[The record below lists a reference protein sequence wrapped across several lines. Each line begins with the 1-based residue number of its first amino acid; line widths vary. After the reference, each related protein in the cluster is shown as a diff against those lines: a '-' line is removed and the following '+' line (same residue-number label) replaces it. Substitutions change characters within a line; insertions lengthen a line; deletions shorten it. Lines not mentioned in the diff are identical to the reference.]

1 MYPILWVV
9 PYCAITYLL
18 FRSSL
23 YSLSKPILIFSF
35 LYLYLMGKAYL
46 GPYFA
51 RPTMLLFPGL
61 CVLVGLV
68 FGDLQVRLKNKRIT
82 AAALTGTVLLVFVL
96 SLVFDIAYGQAMQQ
110 MDAREVLR
118 KDLQNL
124 IGETPARIGVF
135 HSGVYFYT
143 VMPAVKPLNSG
154 KVTVLLQNA
163 GENVDFFLIGF
174 SAQISP
180 AQLKATVRRV
190 EVQGNFSYVKRYNV
204 PVRIFGHEFSLTRFP
219 EDMTYPFPTILLFRA
234 RSPALS
240 TS

>member
-1 MYPILWVV
+1 MGLPRSGRSEEPSGEKSSAWIQDRLSD
-9 PYCAITYLL
+9 AEFGKNLANLL
-18 FRSSL
+18 RQFTRSANS
-23 YSLSKPILIFSF
+23 
-35 LYLYLMGKAYL
+35 
-46 GPYFA
+46 
-51 RPTMLLFPGL
+51 R
-61 CVLVGLV
+61 
-68 FGDLQVRLKNKRIT
+68 
-82 AAALTGTVLLVFVL
+82 
-96 SLVFDIAYGQAMQQ
+96 FDITYGQAMQQ

-124 IGETPARIGVF
+124 IGEKPARIGVF

-174 SAQISP
+174 TAQISP
-180 AQLKATVRRV
+180 AQLKATVRRI
-190 EVQGNFSYVKRYNV
+190 EARGNFSYVKSYNV